1 MEAVFLKLVNMSIAA
16 TYLVLAVI
24 ALRLVFRKAPKWIF
38 CILWG
43 MVALRLICPFS
54 LESVLS
60 LIPAAEPLPSNIIYT
75 AHPEIQSGVTV
86 IDNAVNPLLESS
98 LTPVSPAVSANPTQI
113 LSFLLSRIWAIGAA
127 GMLLYAL
134 VSFLL
139 IYRRVATA
147 IPVEKNIKR
156 SEFIDTPFVLGL
168 VRPVIYLPACMASE
182 DTPYVI
188 AHEQAHIRRRDHWW
202 KPLGFLLLSV
212 YWFNPAMWVAYI
224 LLCRDIEAACD
235 EKVIRDMPMDDRRAY
250 SAALLNCSISRRR
263 IAACPLAFGEV
274 GVKERVKRVMHY
286 KKPAFWIV
294 LAAIALGI
302 VMAVCFLTNPKEDL
316 HFSAANVTPSGLTLE
331 CKPKSAPHN
340 LAFDGDFRLEAK
352 GEDDTWEQVEP
363 IGPLVPVAQGD
374 DRMIYS
380 EACPDGSGWELD
392 WSANYGIL
400 PPGDYR
406 IGITTHFQETGKE
419 TLDASSADS
428 LTVYTM
434 LSTPDETRYV
444 SFSVGVSSTPYVWF
458 DLYGTS
464 GETPREHYRSIRVPG
479 VDGVTLTYTTGSDGK
494 SILIDSTLTAP
505 LMSADLFR
513 SICFADLSGDG
524 ACELYATVQDGD
536 RYYVRSYDW
545 RTGRLS
551 QLQTENA
558 VDSFLAVQ
566 DNCLFVLKKEATEYG
581 ATTCFQL
588 RRTADGELEAAPLDE
603 RGQNLTRQVTGIS
616 IRGAGW
622 TSLYDPAQLETM
634 LTLLRNLEGTTTSA
648 PEEALEEAKSEDHLS
663 GLAIQVE
670 YALGKTVI
678 HFTPDF
684 SLAWRNGDDCGY
696 LLSDPEPLR
705 SYVTEL
711 TDMVMNRET
720 SGTLFASADEPWNWT
735 ANITGSAVTSARGLA
750 CHSISQGSD
759 ATYIDTVS
767 GYVTA
772 DTLDTLLTL
781 LNAVPRAAFTP
792 GETVDQENFEDVFR
806 GFCQLGSAFAILDNV
821 NDLAGVLRW
830 YDGKLELLL
839 TDQSEQFGDTAAP
852 YLTDA
857 RLWVIRDESLQAFM
871 RQFYEYPSVVYDTT
885 GGE

>member
-38 CILWG
+38 CVLWG

-235 EKVIRDMPMDDRRAY
+235 EKVIREMEMDDRRAY
-250 SAALLNCSISRRR
+250 STALLNCSISRRR

-316 HFSAANVTPSGLTLE
+316 RFSAGNVTPSGLTLE

-340 LAFDGDFRLEAK
+340 LVFDGDFRLEAK
-352 GEDDTWEQVEP
+352 GEDGTWEQVEP

-603 RGQNLTRQVTGIS
+603 RDQQLTRKVTGIC
-616 IRGAGW
+616 IRGSKW
-622 TSLYDPAQLETM
+622 TSLFDPAQLETM

>member
-1 MEAVFLKLVNMSIAA
+1 MEAVFLKLVNMSITAS
-16 TYLVLAVI
+16 YLVLAVI

-38 CILWG
+38 CVLWG
-43 MVALRLICPFS
+43 LVALRLICPFS

-75 AHPEIQSGVTV
+75 AHPEIQSGVAV
-86 IDNAVNPLLESS
+86 IDKAVNPLLGSS

-113 LSFLLSRIWAIGAA
+113 LSFLLSRIWAVGAA

-202 KPLGFLLLSV
+202 KPLGFALLSV

-235 EKVIRDMPMDDRRAY
+235 EKVIQEMAQEGRRAY
-250 SAALLNCSISRRR
+250 STALLNCSISRRR

-274 GVKERVKRVMHY
+274 GVKDRVKRVMNY
-286 KKPAFWIV
+286 KKPAFWVV
-294 LAAIALGI
+294 LAAVVLGI

-316 HFSAANVTPSGLTLE
+316 CFSAGNVTPRGLTLE
-331 CKPKSAPHN
+331 CKPKSALEN
-340 LAFDGDFRLEAK
+340 LVFDGDFRLEVK
-352 GEDDTWEQVEP
+352 GEDGTWEQVEP
-363 IGPLVPVAQGD
+363 IGALVPVAQGD
-374 DRMIYS
+374 DRMIYG
-380 EACPDGSGWELD
+380 EARPDGSGWELD

-406 IGITTHFQETGKE
+406 IGITAHFQETGKE
-419 TLDASSADS
+419 TLDGSSADS
-428 LTVYTM
+428 LTVYTI
-434 LSTPDETRYV
+434 LSTPGETHYV
-444 SFSVGVSSTPYVWF
+444 TFSVGVSSAPYVWF

-464 GETPREHYRSIRVPG
+464 GETPRELHRSIRVPG
-479 VDGVTLTYTTGSDGK
+479 VDGVTLTYTTDSNGK
-494 SILIDSTLTAP
+494 DILLDSRVPTP
-505 LMSADLFR
+505 LMSGDVFR

-524 ACELYATVQDGD
+524 VCELYATVQNGD
-536 RYYVRSYDW
+536 RYSIQSYDW

-551 QLQTENA
+551 RLQAENT

-566 DNCLFVLKKEATEYG
+566 DNCLFLLKKDRREYG
-581 ATTCFQL
+581 ATACFQL
-588 RRTADGELEAAPLDE
+588 RRTADGELESAPLDA

-634 LTLLRNLEGTTTSA
+634 LTLLRNLEGGVTAA
-648 PEEALEEAKSEDHLS
+648 PEEALEEAKHSLNS
-663 GLAIQVE
+663 LAIQVE
-670 YALGKTVI
+670 YALGKTVL

-696 LLSDPEPLR
+696 LLSNPEPLH

-711 TDMVMNRET
+711 TDMVMDRET
-720 SGTLFASADEPWNWT
+720 SGTPFASADEPWNWT
-735 ANITGSAVTSARGLA
+735 ANITASAVATARGNV
-750 CHSISQGSD
+750 CQSISQGSNT
-759 ATYIDTVS
+759 TYMDTVS

-772 DTLDTLLTL
+772 DTLNTLLTL
-781 LNAVPRAAFTP
+781 LNAVPQAAFVP
-792 GETVDQENFEDVFR
+792 GETVVQKNFEDVFR

-839 TDQSEQFGDTAAP
+839 TDQSEQFGDTSAP

-857 RLWVIRDESLQAFM
+857 RLWSIRNEPLQAFM
-871 RQFYEYPSVVYDTT
+871 QQFYEYPSVVYDTT

>member
-1 MEAVFLKLVNMSIAA
+1 METVFLKLVNMSITAS
-16 TYLVLAVI
+16 YLVLAVI
-24 ALRLVFRKAPKWIF
+24 ALRLVFRKTPKWIF
-38 CILWG
+38 CVLWG

-75 AHPEIQSGVTV
+75 AHPEIQSGVAV
-86 IDNAVNPLLESS
+86 IDKAVNPLLESS

-188 AHEQAHIRRRDHWW
+188 AHEQAHIRRHDHWW

-212 YWFNPAMWVAYI
+212 YWFNPAMWLAYI

-250 SAALLNCSISRRR
+250 SAALLNCSIPRRR

-274 GVKERVKRVMHY
+274 GVKDRVKRVMHY
-286 KKPAFWIV
+286 KKPAFWVV
-294 LAAIALGI
+294 LAAVVLGI

-316 HFSAANVTPSGLTLE
+316 RFSAGNVTPSGLTLE
-331 CKPKSAPHN
+331 CRPKSAPHN
-340 LAFDGDFRLEAK
+340 LVFDGDFRLEAK
-352 GEDDTWEQVEP
+352 GEDGTWARVEP
-363 IGPLVPVAQGD
+363 IGPPVPVAQGD

-380 EACPDGSGWELD
+380 AASLDGNGWELD

-434 LSTPDETRYV
+434 LSTPNETHYV
-444 SFSVGVSSTPYVWF
+444 TFSVGVSSTPYVWF

-494 SILIDSTLTAP
+494 SILLDSTLTAP

-603 RGQNLTRQVTGIS
+603 RGQQLTRKVTGIC
-616 IRGAGW
+616 IRGSKW
-622 TSLYDPAQLETM
+622 TSLFDPAQLETM

-705 SYVTEL
+705 SYVAAL
-711 TDMVMNRET
+711 TDMVMGRET
-720 SGTLFASADEPWNWT
+720 SGTPFASADEPWNWT
-735 ANITGSAVTSARGLA
+735 ADITASAVASARGLA
-750 CHSISQGSD
+750 CQSISQGGNT
-759 ATYIDTVS
+759 TYIDTVS

-857 RLWVIRDESLQAFM
+857 RLWVIQDESLQAFM
-871 RQFYEYPSVVYDTT
+871 RQFYEYHFVIYDTN
-885 GGE
+885 GEV